1 MREDTYVARF
11 LIMFVFVVYF
21 LLVLIECANTPNT
34 AVPKRDMF
42 LALAMVTFLVGC
54 ASWLRLHRA
63 EKEKGELEDEDG

>member
-11 LIMFVFVVYF
+11 LIMFVFVVSF

-42 LALAMVTFLVGC
+42 LALAMVTFLVVC
-54 ASWLRLHRA
+54 ASWWRLRLE
-63 EKEKGELEDEDG
+63 EKEEFETIDEDI